1 MIKPEHIIKKLGLK
15 PLEPEG
21 GLYRE
26 TYVSA
31 EAFPSLPARYRGERR
46 FSSAIYYLLE
56 KGEVSAMHRLVSD
69 EVYHFYLGDP
79 VQLLT
84 LKPGGAGLMFLGP
97 DIMSGQHLQAVVPA
111 GAWQG
116 LKLVDGGEFALLGT
130 TVSPAYKPEDFELGD
145 AEKLAER
152 FPAHAGL
159 IRELS
164 RRELPRPAF

>member
-1 MIKPEHIIKKLGLK
+1 MKPENIIRKLGLE

-26 TYVSA
+26 TYLSPETVA
-31 EAFPSLPARYRGERR
+31 GNALPPRYGGDRR
-46 FSSAIYYLLE
+46 FSSAIYYLLR
-56 KGEVSAMHRLVSD
+56 KGTVSAMHRLRSD

-84 LKPGGAGLMFLGP
+84 VTTTGAGLMFLGP
-97 DIMSGQHLQAVVPA
+97 DIMSGQYPQVVVPA

-130 TVSPAYKPEDFELGD
+130 TVSPAFTRDDFELADTD
-145 AEKLAER
+145 ALSKK
-152 FPAHAGL
+152 FPAHAEL
-159 IRELS
+159 LKTLS
-164 RRELPRPAF
+164 R